1 MDADKKL
8 EELKQ
13 ALANWGSNDHMAAP
27 IDPPALTI
35 SSLESYDLNPLESL
49 SISPL
54 NINDLLT
61 TSLTSATLSTSNI
74 SLGSINANW
83 TTGAS
88 LTSGTVTVQGSLD
101 VQGEESDI
109 TVNGQSLSS
118 WMKNIEQRLNIL
130 TANPK
135 LEQEWEELAELG
147 RRYRELEQS
156 IKNRMQTWNTMKSM
170 PPPTE
175 KF

>member
-1 MDADKKL
+1 
-8 EELKQ
+8 
-13 ALANWGSNDHMAAP
+13 
-27 IDPPALTI
+27 
-35 SSLESYDLNPLESL
+35 
-49 SISPL
+49 
-54 NINDLLT
+54 
-61 TSLTSATLSTSNI
+61 
-74 SLGSINANW
+74 
-83 TTGAS
+83 
-88 LTSGTVTVQGSLD
+88 VTVQGSLD